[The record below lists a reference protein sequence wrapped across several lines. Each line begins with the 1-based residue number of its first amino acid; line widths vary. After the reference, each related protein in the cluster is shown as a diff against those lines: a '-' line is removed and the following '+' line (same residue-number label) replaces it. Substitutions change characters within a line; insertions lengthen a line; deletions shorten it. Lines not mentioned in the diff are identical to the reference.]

1 MERKRNS
8 TAFVTGASRGIGA
21 AIARA
26 LAAAGYDLGILC
38 ERNTDALLTLKDE
51 LMGSYGIR
59 VISFTGDVAD
69 YDFIQ
74 SAGSRVLQE
83 LGGIDVVVNN
93 AGISYVGLL
102 TDMEISDWHRIVDVN
117 LTSLFNTSKAF
128 VPQMVRQ
135 RFGNIINISSMW
147 GTVGAS
153 CEVAYSATKGGVN
166 AMTRALAKEL
176 APSGIRVNAIACG
189 CIDTDMN
196 AIFSGEEREALCGDI
211 PMGRFG
217 APDEV
222 AREVLHIIDSPYMTA
237 QVIGL
242 DGGYI

>member
-1 MERKRNS
+1 MKTK

-21 AIARA
+21 AAARR
-26 LAAAGYDLGILC
+26 LAAAGYNLGLVC
-38 ERNTDALLTLKDE
+38 EKNTDALLTLADE
-51 LMGSYGIR
+51 LQMSFGIR
-59 VISFTGDVAD
+59 VLSFTGDVAD
-69 YDFIQ
+69 YDFIR
-74 SAGSRVLQE
+74 SVGSQVMEDLF
-83 LGGIDVVVNN
+83 GIDLVVNN

-102 TDMEISDWHRIVDVN
+102 TDMEPSDWRRIMDVN
-117 LTSLFNTSKAF
+117 LTSLYNTSKVF
-128 VPQMVRQ
+128 VPRMVSQ
-135 RFGNIINISSMW
+135 KSGNIVNISSMW
-147 GTVGAS
+147 GNVGAS

-196 AIFSGEEREALCGDI
+196 AIFSPEEREALCEEI

-217 APDEV
+217 TPDEV
-222 AREVLHIIDSPYMTA
+222 AAEVIHIIESTYMTG